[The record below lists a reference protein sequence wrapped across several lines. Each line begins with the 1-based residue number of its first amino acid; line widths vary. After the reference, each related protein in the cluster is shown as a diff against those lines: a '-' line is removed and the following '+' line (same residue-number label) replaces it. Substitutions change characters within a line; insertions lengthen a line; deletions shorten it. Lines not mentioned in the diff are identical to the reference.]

1 MSTYFITGASG
12 VVGSAIVPKI
22 LQQTDAEILV
32 MLRPK
37 GEAGLAS
44 RLDDLK
50 SFWTEHYPEITDSID
65 TRVKAVKGEITEPEL
80 GLEPSTLAEIRERCT
95 NIIHSAASV
104 RMNMPLEE
112 AEKTALYPVNS
123 VISLGRTCA
132 ALKKVEFISTVGVGG
147 RWEGPLPERWIR
159 EERQFHNTYEE
170 SKAAA
175 EVVIQQAVEV
185 GFPASVHRPSMV
197 VGDSATGAVIH
208 FQIFYFICDFLS
220 GKRTMGLFPKL
231 GQATLDVV
239 PNDFVAN
246 AVVAAAEDPSTAGQ
260 IFHLCSGPEQALK
273 LVELREI
280 VKTKFKAAGKLGWL
294 PRLDLSRENFS
305 RVLNAVARFLSERD
319 RRAIGTLPIYLD
331 YLTGIQQFGNTD
343 SLKRLDERG
352 VKAAD
357 NVAVVE
363 NALNYYLAQKK

>member
-1 MSTYFITGASG
+1 MSKYFITGASG

-22 LQQTDAEILV
+22 LQNTDADILV

-37 GEAGLAS
+37 GDAGLEA
-44 RLDDLK
+44 RLEDLK
-50 SFWTEHYPEITDSID
+50 GFWVEHYPEIADLID
-65 TRVKAVKGEITEPEL
+65 TRVRAVKGEITEPEL
-80 GLEPSTLAEIRERCT
+80 GLEPGVLAEIRDQCT

-123 VISLGRTCA
+123 VIALGKTCT
-132 ALKKVEFISTVGVGG
+132 ALRKVEFISTVGVGG

-175 EVVIQQAVEV
+175 EVVIQEAIEE

-231 GQATLDVV
+231 GKATLDVV

-246 AVVAAAEDPSTAGQ
+246 AVVAAAEDPSTAGE
-260 IFHLCSGPEQALK
+260 IFHLCSGPAEALK
-273 LVELREI
+273 LVELRDI
-280 VKTKFKAAGKLGWL
+280 VKTKFKTAGKLGWL
-294 PRLDLSRENFS
+294 PRIDLSRENFS

-331 YLTGIQQFGNTD
+331 YLTGIQQFGNTE
-343 SLKRLDERG
+343 SLQRLGERG
-352 VKAAD
+352 VHAAD
-357 NVAVVE
+357 NIAVVE
-363 NALNYYLAQKK
+363 NSLNYYLAQKK